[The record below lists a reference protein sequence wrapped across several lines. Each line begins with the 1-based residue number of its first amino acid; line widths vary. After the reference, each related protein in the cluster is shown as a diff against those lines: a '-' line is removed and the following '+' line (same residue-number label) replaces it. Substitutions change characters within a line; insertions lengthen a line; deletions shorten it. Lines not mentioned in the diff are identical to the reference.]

1 MGSFAVGKEPSEA
14 SAETFVKQMRVQNSA
29 DFAQAKPSERVQSE
43 IKSNSSEAR
52 MSVAK
57 QRPRAKR
64 VGETVCEC
72 KRESMM
78 PESVCFDEFIKTKKR
93 NKRSALAIKDKLAAE
108 RNASSRFL
116 RKKA

>member
-14 SAETFVKQMRVQNSA
+14 SAETFVKQMRVQSSA

-64 VGETVCEC
+64 VGEYKPKARIDAFE
-72 KRESMM
+72 KR
-78 PESVCFDEFIKTKKR
+78 TR
-93 NKRSALAIKDKLAAE
+93 RARSGVSNGLRMQTRVNDARE
-108 RNASSRFL
+108 RLL
-116 RKKA
+116 RRV